1 MEDFHEKEE
10 DILEKII
17 ETIEN
22 NKIYKDLINKITL
35 DLILQDYI
43 TFYLERYLGIY
54 SKPFYIIISLLL
66 NLRFSDE
73 RNIIKKYIK
82 NQLNIVIIK
91 IIWIESNTNYIEG
104 ILRAFELGKLLII
117 DIEGSAFYQML
128 FDSINVS
135 ANPIKYIADEER
147 AEHMREVN
155 ECFYLFL
162 VGLCLC
168 VTTNDF
174 DKIESI
180 GSYCGIL
187 KEINKIVKNIDNDL
201 YTYLKEIYIIDE
213 LIEIIYYNPNAEEKI
228 IKEIRNKLTENAI
241 IIQKNQPN
249 KNYKLIENFKG
260 MNNLLPKIKNEQ
272 TKNKYY
278 ETLKYIYKKEIQKV
292 NDTVYCS
299 AILEEIIKEKEI
311 IKISN
316 DIFQILLESYTDIEE
331 FDFLKDNL
339 LKSKNNIIKLLNS
352 KLPDESRDYYLALSE
367 AMIYLFERNSLI
379 YLKKFSDVKTF
390 IKESEKEGHLMIF
403 KECNKFLDKYNHIN
417 EGLTYITKL
426 FYIGYIKSFCY
437 TFIKMHDKNKFN
449 PKNVIK
455 IINKSDKINMVKLYI
470 YKIIY
475 NKNNKQINVFLN
487 SEIINKYKLD
497 TYEGFNEFIN
507 KEEIEKLEQFTFD
520 DNKSKIFKI
529 LKEYE
534 EKQFEEKITKLD
546 FNPKKDFDN
555 FFMAAYK
562 LILSKL
568 NNEDFESD
576 NSYIN
581 FYSNVCEPLY
591 KKDDDEDDGKNKLIS
606 LMRFLFK
613 KDVYIDIKK
622 EYKINSDDINAL
634 LYGYRYC
641 LNEVKDK
648 EGDYIYSYLYNKSK
662 LSDFDQ
668 KFYPG
673 NDNNNIDKPY
683 YELYNKIVNNFKEK
697 PDEGCYV
704 CLCDKG
710 YYHSVKDGF
719 PGFSEINQ
727 RCPKCQNEIGAKEI
741 YIKETDEEY
750 ENKENLIKKYEI
762 VKSNSNYYRIFKDNE
777 QINDLKKRKSILKIQ
792 KIELY
797 DNRRI

>member
-162 VGLCLC
+162 AGLCLC

-213 LIEIIYYNPNAEEKI
+213 LIEIINYNPNAEEKI

-403 KECNKFLDKYNHIN
+403 KECNKFLDKFNHIN

-426 FYIGYIKSFCY
+426 FCIGYIKSFYY

-487 SEIINKYKLD
+487 SEIINKHKLD

-534 EKQFEEKITKLD
+534 
-546 FNPKKDFDN
+546 KKT
-555 FFMAAYK
+555 
-562 LILSKL
+562 I
-568 NNEDFESD
+568 
-576 NSYIN
+576 
-581 FYSNVCEPLY
+581 
-591 KKDDDEDDGKNKLIS
+591 
-606 LMRFLFK
+606 
-613 KDVYIDIKK
+613 
-622 EYKINSDDINAL
+622 
-634 LYGYRYC
+634 
-641 LNEVKDK
+641 
-648 EGDYIYSYLYNKSK
+648 
-662 LSDFDQ
+662 
-668 KFYPG
+668 
-673 NDNNNIDKPY
+673 
-683 YELYNKIVNNFKEK
+683 
-697 PDEGCYV
+697 
-704 CLCDKG
+704 
-710 YYHSVKDGF
+710 
-719 PGFSEINQ
+719 
-727 RCPKCQNEIGAKEI
+727 
-741 YIKETDEEY
+741 
-750 ENKENLIKKYEI
+750 
-762 VKSNSNYYRIFKDNE
+762 
-777 QINDLKKRKSILKIQ
+777 
-792 KIELY
+792 
-797 DNRRI
+797 